1 MYSEQLFVHL
11 MSGWA
16 CTFCILSSFLW
27 IYSWSGFALFG
38 LAAMAPQNQTTV
50 YQKAIIED
58 LVDKVYFSTSTVFV
72 VFLRIYDCT
81 DTP

>member
-1 MYSEQLFVHL
+1 
-11 MSGWA
+11 
-16 CTFCILSSFLW
+16 
-27 IYSWSGFALFG
+27 
-38 LAAMAPQNQTTV
+38 MAPQNQTTV